1 MTVLE
6 SAIAAV
12 LFAFATFELAASQ
25 PPAPR
30 GRRQRGAALARVLAT
45 LGRRTGLRLAPGDI
59 AARLAAAGAP
69 AGLSVADV
77 LAVKAGAAFAGVL
90 VALPLA
96 AAAPGRLGIA
106 MLAAAPAGGF
116 LAPDV
121 LLARRARLRAS
132 RLAREVADVMDLL
145 RVAVQAGLD
154 IGRALGEV
162 GRHRGGLLGGE
173 LARAARRMEL
183 GVPRAEALASLIA
196 SCPLP
201 EIAALAA
208 AIGRADRHGAP
219 LAPALESLA
228 AEARAERARR
238 LRDESARAAPQIQL
252 VVALLLVPAVM
263 LLVAAA
269 LVQALVPSG

>member
-1 MTVLE
+1 VTVLQ
-6 SAIAAV
+6 AA
-12 LFAFATFELAASQ
+12 LATALLAFAAFELAATQ
-25 PPAPR
+25 PAAPH
-30 GRRQRGAALARVLAT
+30 GRRPRGAAIARILAT

-69 AGLSVADV
+69 TGVSVADV
-77 LAVKAGAAFAGVL
+77 LAVKAGGALAGVL
-90 VALPLA
+90 LALPLA
-96 AAAPGRLGIA
+96 AAAPGRLGVA
-106 MLAAAPAGGF
+106 MLVAAPAAGF

-121 LLARRARLRAS
+121 LLARRARLRGA

-154 IGRALGEV
+154 IRRAIGEV
-162 GRHRGGLLGGE
+162 GRRRGGLLGGE

-183 GVPRAEALASLIA
+183 GVPRADALATFVA
-196 SCPLP
+196 ACPLP

-228 AEARAERARR
+228 AEARSERARR
-238 LRDESARAAPQIQL
+238 LRDEAARAAPQIQL

-269 LVQALVPSG
+269 LVQALVPSA